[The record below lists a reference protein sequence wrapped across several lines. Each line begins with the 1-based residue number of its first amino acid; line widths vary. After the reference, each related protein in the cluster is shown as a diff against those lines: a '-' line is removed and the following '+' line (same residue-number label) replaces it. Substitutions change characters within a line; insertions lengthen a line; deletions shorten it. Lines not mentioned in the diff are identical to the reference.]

1 MGRIVTPLGAGQ
13 SFFGRKNRVRF
24 DTGPIT
30 TVNPITAIGQGAL
43 ATSAGV
49 KAIEGVADLAIKGYS
64 AIKGGIDRGKA
75 ADARQK
81 AAAELIG
88 ELPDVPDTSSFL
100 EMNVPQASQR
110 LSLDPRLV
118 GSQPSAGSGTF
129 RVAEVGSP
137 APEVIRGDD
146 TARPPEFDETVP
158 MTTQIAASFNPSTRG
173 LLERTRAQGVPMEP
187 VNTPR
192 GMAYLRK
199 LQQMD
204 PAQRLDAIDT
214 ALSELRLYAGQERYA
229 GKTPQGFNQ
238 FGVDDFS
245 IAMQPQAPQLSVP
258 QVGMPV
264 APQVAAPIAQ
274 PQARTAVTPMATPLA
289 RAQLPGL
296 GDISSLDA
304 GGLIN
309 RARAT
314 TNPMEQ
320 QALVQAAEF
329 RAYPASLKDLATG
342 SHIVNLQKQ
351 IISEFPKPEKPPKPP
366 SELDQARAEKAREE
380 ARKIRFEVDKAAL
393 KLARTANN
401 ASKVR
406 GASEADRGLMG
417 DAREWVLEAIRSQSG
432 RGVYADLTQSERQEL
447 FASRIKGT
455 RFGEITEPT
464 AFKVLVSA
472 AEDQLSRKGKKLYK
486 KSLRDMK
493 SESDSADR
501 IQRGAL
507 SKSEGKPAPAPAAPR
522 EASPNQKAEAKKQN
536 AQLREKIRGKG
547 VDDDVTIDGEKFKVR
562 VVKQIIEANNE
573 LIEGS
578 SPVVVDEVIDM
589 GTP

>member
-13 SFFGRKNRVRF
+13 SFFGRTSRVKLG
-24 DTGPIT
+24 TGPIT

-100 EMNVPQASQR
+100 EMNVPQASQQ

-192 GMAYLRK
+192 GMAYLRQ

-245 IAMQPQAPQLSVP
+245 IAMQPQTPQLSVP

-264 APQVAAPIAQ
+264 AQ
-274 PQARTAVTPMATPLA
+274 PQMGTMATPMAGTPG
-289 RAQLPGL
+289 RAQPPGL

-314 TNPMEQ
+314 TNPVEQ

-329 RAYPASLKDLATG
+329 RAYPSSLKDLATG

-351 IISEFPKPEKPPKPP
+351 IISQFPKPTKPP

-417 DAREWVLEAIRSQSG
+417 DAREWALEAIRSQSG
-432 RGVYADLTQSERQEL
+432 TGVYAGLTQSERQEL

-472 AEDQLSRKGKKLYK
+472 AEDQLSRKGKKLYS

-507 SKSEGKPAPAPAAPR
+507 PTSEGKPAPKPAAPR
-522 EASPNQKAEAKKQN
+522 EATPDQKKDAKIEN
-536 AQLREKIRGKG
+536 AQYREKIRGKG
-547 VDDDVTIDGEKFKVR
+547 VDDDVTIDGKRVKVR